1 MPATGVRFKSA
12 SKGGSGNGNVVG
24 ISVDFLDDAEN
35 PMATR
40 HRLFLM
46 VGRL

>member
-1 MPATGVRFKSA
+1 MPVAGAHVKS
-12 SKGGSGNGNVVG
+12 GGKDCPSNGNVVG
-24 ISVDFLDDAEN
+24 ISVDFLDDAGK

>member
-1 MPATGVRFKSA
+1 MPGTGVCFKSA
-12 SKGGSGNGNVVG
+12 TKGGSGSDNVVG